1 MFNSTYVRGGDNHT
15 NIDINSV
22 SGTLVKN
29 YRKSFFF
36 KCEENSIEAERLFS
50 PINSRINV
58 NYNTEGAV
66 KGEEHRGNGIYT
78 IYYKKTVVLQTMIL
92 SNGILL
98 NEVMWQD
105 DFDKMFACGVPK
117 KDEE

>member
-1 MFNSTYVRGGDNHT
+1 MFNSTYVKGGDTHT

-29 YRKSFFF
+29 YKKSFFF
-36 KCEENSIEAERLFS
+36 KCDENSIEANRLFN
-50 PINSRINV
+50 PENSHIYVSR
-58 NYNTEGAV
+58 NTDGAIEGH
-66 KGEEHRGNGIYT
+66 ERRNNGTYT

-92 SNGILL
+92 ANGVLL

-105 DFDKMFACGVPK
+105 DFDNIFN
-117 KDEE
+117 E

>member
-36 KCEENSIEAERLFS
+36 KCKENSIEAERLFN
-50 PINSRINV
+50 PTNSHIYV
-58 NYNTEGAV
+58 NRKTDGAIEGSEYRNS
-66 KGEEHRGNGIYT
+66 GTYT

-92 SNGILL
+92 ADGMLL
-98 NEVMWQD
+98 SEVIWQD
-105 DFDKMFACGVPK
+105 DFDDIF
-117 KDEE
+117 KDDSQ

>member
-1 MFNSTYVRGGDNHT
+1 MFNNTYVKCGDTHT

-29 YRKSFFF
+29 YKKSFFF
-36 KCEENSIEAERLFS
+36 KCDENSIEANRLFN
-50 PINSRINV
+50 PENSHIYV
-58 NYNTEGAV
+58 SSNTNGAIEGH
-66 KGEEHRGNGIYT
+66 ECRNSGIYT

-92 SNGILL
+92 ANGVLL

-105 DFDKMFACGVPK
+105 DFDNIFN
-117 KDEE
+117 E

>member
-1 MFNSTYVRGGDNHT
+1 MFNSTYVRGGDNNT

-36 KCEENSIEAERLFS
+36 KCKEDSVAAERLFN
-50 PINSRINV
+50 PTNSCIYV
-58 NYNTEGAV
+58 SHNTKGAIEGS
-66 KGEEHRGNGIYT
+66 EYRNNGTYT

-92 SNGILL
+92 ANGILL
-98 NEVMWQD
+98 NEVIWQD
-105 DFDKMFACGVPK
+105 DFDDIFNDDCQ
-117 KDEE
+117 